1 MYVPLFLFLAVAVP
15 FPAFAGDGGDSRAA
29 ELASLRREVE
39 TLSTDLALKK
49 DDVRA
54 RLKAIEAQK
63 AEVQVQLRREEL
75 RLAQV
80 EGEAAS
86 RRAAVA
92 ENATRGA
99 TLGPAVLDAAETLRR
114 HVESGLPY
122 HRADRLAELERLLA
136 QLAAG
141 DLGAEAATA
150 RLWAF
155 GEDELRLARE
165 SGLDRQVVS
174 IGGSEVLADVARL
187 GMAGMYCRT
196 DAGLAGV
203 ARRVSGAW
211 SWVALTERD
220 DIRAV
225 ESLFE
230 KFKHGV
236 RSGDFLLP
244 APVVEGA

>member
-15 FPAFAGDGGDSRAA
+15 SPAFAGDGGDSRAA

-99 TLGPAVLDAAETLRR
+99 TLGPAVLAAAETLRR

-203 ARRVSGAW
+203 ARRISGAW

-244 APVVEGA
+244 APGVEGA

>member
-1 MYVPLFLFLAVAVP
+1 MHVPLLLFLAVAVP
-15 FPAFAGDGGDSRAA
+15 SPAFAGEGGDSRAA

-39 TLSTDLALKK
+39 TLSTELALKK

-99 TLGPAVLDAAETLRR
+99 TLGPAVLAAAETLRR
-114 HVESGLPY
+114 YVETGLPY
-122 HRADRLAELERLLA
+122 HRADRLSELERLLA

-141 DLGAEAATA
+141 DLSAEAATA

-203 ARRVSGAW
+203 ARRASGTW
-211 SWVALTERD
+211 TWVALTERD

-244 APVVEGA
+244 APSVEGA

>member
-1 MYVPLFLFLAVAVP
+1 MHVPLLLFLAVAVP
-15 FPAFAGDGGDSRAA
+15 SPAFAGEGGDSRAA

-39 TLSTDLALKK
+39 TLSTELALKK

-99 TLGPAVLDAAETLRR
+99 TLGPAVLAAAETLRR
-114 HVESGLPY
+114 YVETGLPY
-122 HRADRLAELERLLA
+122 HRADRLSELERLLA

-141 DLGAEAATA
+141 DLSAEAATA

-203 ARRVSGAW
+203 ARRASGTW
-211 SWVALTERD
+211 TWVALTERD

-225 ESLFE
+225 ESHFE

-244 APVVEGA
+244 APSVEGA

>member
-1 MYVPLFLFLAVAVP
+1 MHVPLLLFLAVAVP
-15 FPAFAGDGGDSRAA
+15 SPAFAGEGGDSRAA

-39 TLSTDLALKK
+39 TLSTELALKK

-99 TLGPAVLDAAETLRR
+99 TLGPAVLAAAETLRR

-141 DLGAEAATA
+141 DLSAEAATA

-203 ARRVSGAW
+203 ARRVSGTW
-211 SWVALTERD
+211 TWVALTERD

-244 APVVEGA
+244 APAVEGT

>member
-1 MYVPLFLFLAVAVP
+1 
-15 FPAFAGDGGDSRAA
+15 
-29 ELASLRREVE
+29 
-39 TLSTDLALKK
+39 
-49 DDVRA
+49 
-54 RLKAIEAQK
+54 
-63 AEVQVQLRREEL
+63 
-75 RLAQV
+75 
-80 EGEAAS
+80 
-86 RRAAVA
+86 VA

-99 TLGPAVLDAAETLRR
+99 TLGPAVLAAAETLRR
-114 HVESGLPY
+114 YVETGLPY
-122 HRADRLAELERLLA
+122 HRADRLSELERLLA

-141 DLGAEAATA
+141 DLSAEAATA

-203 ARRVSGAW
+203 ARRASGTW
-211 SWVALTERD
+211 TWVALTERD

-244 APVVEGA
+244 APSVEGA